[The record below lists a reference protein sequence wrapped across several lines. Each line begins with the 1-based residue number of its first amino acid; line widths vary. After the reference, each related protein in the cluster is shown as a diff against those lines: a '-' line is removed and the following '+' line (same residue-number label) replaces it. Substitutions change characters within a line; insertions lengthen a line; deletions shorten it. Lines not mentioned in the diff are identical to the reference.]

1 MCRQGRFLSS
11 LGIKP
16 VTVHW
21 TLSSDTRRMPQK
33 GAGVRWASPGPH
45 AAMENEQGS
54 GLTAPSSALYG
65 LHFQEEL
72 PWAE

>member
-1 MCRQGRFLSS
+1 
-11 LGIKP
+11 
-16 VTVHW
+16 
-21 TLSSDTRRMPQK
+21 MPQK